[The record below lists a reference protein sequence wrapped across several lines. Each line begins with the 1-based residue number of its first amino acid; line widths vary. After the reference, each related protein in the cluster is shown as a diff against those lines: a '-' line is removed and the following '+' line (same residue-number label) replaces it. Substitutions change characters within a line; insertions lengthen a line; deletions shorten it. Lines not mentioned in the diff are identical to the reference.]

1 MTMLPILIMIAVFV
15 FISVI
20 AAKSNSLWKPKRA
33 RLFILA
39 FAIAGIASYVAVTF
53 LMKDTAQLASEEML
67 QAEIKNN
74 TSIIEALE
82 LRKFDALEKMEVKY
96 SETLH
101 PSEQTLKILRDDTT
115 YDIPVY
121 IEWNDSA
128 EDEIIATYYETPLY
142 LNRVP
147 ISDKVKAPKLT
158 IMDDKLLLKG
168 KMAKIQVNSF
178 RPTSETMLFLFD
190 LQSFYHEDV
199 SDLVGLR
206 VLHLNVPRQFTII
219 DNDGWIQ

>member
-1 MTMLPILIMIAVFV
+1 MTMLPILIMLAVFV

-39 FAIAGIASYVAVTF
+39 FAIAGMASYVAVTF
-53 LMKDTAQLASEEML
+53 LMKDTAQLASEQML
-67 QAEIKNN
+67 QTEIKNN

-82 LRKFDALEKMEVKY
+82 LRKFDALEKMEVQY

-101 PSEQTLKILRDDTT
+101 PSEQTLKLLRDDTT

-147 ISDKVKAPKLT
+147 ISDKVKSPKLVLK
-158 IMDDKLLLKG
+158 DGGLLFHNKV
-168 KMAKIQVNSF
+168 AKVEVKSF
-178 RPTSETMLFLFD
+178 RPTSQMLSYLFNIEPY
-190 LQSFYHEDV
+190 LQEDV
-199 SDLVGLR
+199 SELVGLR

>member
-1 MTMLPILIMIAVFV
+1 MTMLPILIMLAVFV

-39 FAIAGIASYVAVTF
+39 FAIAGMASYVAVTF
-53 LMKDTAQLASEEML
+53 LMKDTAQLASEQML
-67 QAEIKNN
+67 QTEIKNN

-82 LRKFDALEKMEVKY
+82 LRKFDALEKMEVQS

-121 IEWNDSA
+121 IEWNDST

-147 ISDKVKAPKLT
+147 ISDKVKSPKLVLK
-158 IMDDKLLLKG
+158 DGDLLFHNKV
-168 KMAKIQVNSF
+168 AKVEVKSF
-178 RPTSETMLFLFD
+178 RPTSQMLSYLFNIEPY
-190 LQSFYHEDV
+190 LQEDV
-199 SDLVGLR
+199 SELVGLR
-206 VLHLNVPRQFTII
+206 VLHLNVPRHFTII
-219 DNDGWIQ
+219 DNDGWM

>member
-1 MTMLPILIMIAVFV
+1 MTMLPILIMLAVFV

-39 FAIAGIASYVAVTF
+39 FAIAGMASYVAVTF
-53 LMKDTAQLASEEML
+53 LMKDTAQLASEQML
-67 QAEIKNN
+67 QTEIKNN

-82 LRKFDALEKMEVKY
+82 LRKFDALEKMEVQY

-101 PSEQTLKILRDDTT
+101 PSEQTLKLLRDDTT

-147 ISDKVKAPKLT
+147 ISDKVKSPKLVLK
-158 IMDDKLLLKG
+158 DGDLLFHNKV
-168 KMAKIQVNSF
+168 AKVEVKSF
-178 RPTSETMLFLFD
+178 RPTSQMLSYLFNIEPY
-190 LQSFYHEDV
+190 LQEDV
-199 SDLVGLR
+199 SELVGLR
-206 VLHLNVPRQFTII
+206 VLHLNVPRHFNII
-219 DNDGWIQ
+219 DNDGWM

>member
-1 MTMLPILIMIAVFV
+1 MTMLPILIMLAVFV

-39 FAIAGIASYVAVTF
+39 FAIAGMASYVAVTF
-53 LMKDTAQLASEEML
+53 LMKDTAQLASEQML
-67 QAEIKNN
+67 QTEIKNN
-74 TSIIEALE
+74 ARIIEALE
-82 LRKFDALEKMEVKY
+82 LRKFDALEKMEVQY

-101 PSEQTLKILRDDTT
+101 PSEQTLKLLRDDTT

-147 ISDKVKAPKLT
+147 ISDKVKSPKLVLK
-158 IMDDKLLLKG
+158 DGDLLFHNKV
-168 KMAKIQVNSF
+168 AKVEVKSF
-178 RPTSETMLFLFD
+178 RPTSQMLSYLFNIEPY
-190 LQSFYHEDV
+190 LQEDV
-199 SDLVGLR
+199 SELVGLR
-206 VLHLNVPRQFTII
+206 VLHLNVPRHFNII
-219 DNDGWIQ
+219 DNDGWM

>member
-1 MTMLPILIMIAVFV
+1 MTMLPILIMLAVFV

-39 FAIAGIASYVAVTF
+39 FAIAGMASYVAVTF
-53 LMKDTAQLASEEML
+53 LMKDTAQLASEQML
-67 QAEIKNN
+67 QTEIKNN

-82 LRKFDALEKMEVKY
+82 LRKFDALEKMEVQY

-101 PSEQTLKILRDDTT
+101 PSEQTLKLLRDDTT

-147 ISDKVKAPKLT
+147 ISDKVKSPKLVLK
-158 IMDDKLLLKG
+158 DGGLLFHNKV
-168 KMAKIQVNSF
+168 AKVEVKSF
-178 RPTSETMLFLFD
+178 RPTSQMLSYLFNIEPY
-190 LQSFYHEDV
+190 LQEDV
-199 SDLVGLR
+199 SELVGLR
-206 VLHLNVPRQFTII
+206 VLHLNVPRHFNII
-219 DNDGWIQ
+219 DNDGWM